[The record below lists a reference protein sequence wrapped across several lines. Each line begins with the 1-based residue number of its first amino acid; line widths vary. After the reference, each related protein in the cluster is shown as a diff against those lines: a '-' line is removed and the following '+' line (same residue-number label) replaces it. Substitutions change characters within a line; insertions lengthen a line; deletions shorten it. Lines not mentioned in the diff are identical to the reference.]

1 MWARGD
7 LDFVFVPLAVL
18 DCHLDASG
26 LQRCGFS
33 PHAEIP
39 AGLAIALARAFRASL
54 ASDLFCR
61 KELPKLESVLYN
73 DVLSAAPWKVDVV
86 IPYKGKSHINVLEL
100 ASLGVLHRPAAL
112 ESPGSTL
119 RLQRVPRLR
128 AGLALWPCS
137 PAEFWAL
144 PCHGQSR

>member
-73 DVLSAAPWKVDVV
+73 DVLVCS
-86 IPYKGKSHINVLEL
+86 
-100 ASLGVLHRPAAL
+100 AL
-112 ESPGSTL
+112 EGRCRDPLQGKVAHKCAGARLFGRFSIDQQLWSPLG
-119 RLQRVPRLR
+119 RLSGCKECL
-128 AGLALWPCS
+128 GL
-137 PAEFWAL
+137 
-144 PCHGQSR
+144 GQV